1 MSYELSTRLQT
12 CLDAVA
18 PLKTI
23 ADIGTDHAY
32 LPCVG
37 ILENKL
43 SYAIA
48 ADIGVGPL
56 ESAKATIK
64 RYELNT
70 KIETRLGGG
79 FSILKPNEVE
89 AVVVA
94 GMGGKL
100 IVSILEENIALTRS
114 FERLILQPNIDAN
127 LVRIWLAE
135 HQFKIINEKIVLDEG
150 KFYEIIVAEPTNQE
164 QNYTILDLEFGPVLR
179 RETDNDVFKAKW
191 SKELAKNQEILN
203 QLPEGH
209 PRIEAIMVRQI
220 LLNEVL
226 SCQ

>member
-37 ILENKL
+37 MMENKL

-70 KIETRLGGG
+70 NIETRLGSGL
-79 FSILKPNEVE
+79 SILKPNEVE

-100 IVSILEENIALTRS
+100 IVSILEESIELTRS
-114 FERLILQPNIDAN
+114 FKRLILQPNIDAN
-127 LVRIWLAE
+127 LVRTWLSQY
-135 HQFKIINEKIVLDEG
+135 HFKIINEKIVLDEG
-150 KFYEIIVAEPTNQE
+150 KFYEIIVAEPTNQD
-164 QNYTILDLEFGPVLR
+164 QNYTKLDLEFGPVLR
-179 RETDNDVFKAKW
+179 REKDNDIFKAKW

-209 PRIEAIMVRQI
+209 PRIEAIMVRQT

>member
-37 ILENKL
+37 MMENKL

-48 ADIGVGPL
+48 ADIGIGPL
-56 ESAKATIK
+56 ESAKATIN
-64 RYELNT
+64 RYKLNT

-100 IVSILEENIALTRS
+100 IVSILEESIELTRS

-127 LVRIWLAE
+127 LVRTWLSQ

-150 KFYEIIVAEPTNQE
+150 KFYEIIVAEPTNQD
-164 QNYTILDLEFGPVLR
+164 QNYTKLDLEFGPVLR
-179 RETDNDVFKAKW
+179 RESDNDVFKAKW

-209 PRIEAIMVRQI
+209 PRIEAIMVRQT

-226 SCQ
+226 SCH